1 MIQHRTHEVITLNV
15 VQEGEQLSV
24 HAQVL
29 TVKKAYNFRVRA
41 DNFVLEF
48 LIRCE
53 LWKSSINDCWW
64 IGYSGAIIAD
74 RVDSFQ
80 HV

>member
-1 MIQHRTHEVITLNV
+1 MIQHRTHEVITLDV

-53 LWKSSINDCWW
+53 L
-64 IGYSGAIIAD
+64 
-74 RVDSFQ
+74 
-80 HV
+80 